1 MASRSAAP
9 TRAVVTS
16 AWKERWNGIK
26 PSRKAYDELIEKE
39 WSNVQRIMEVTQAT
53 IVRKLASYARQN
65 QTQKALPPA
74 E

>member
-1 MASRSAAP
+1 M
-9 TRAVVTS
+9 TS

-39 WSNVQRIMEVTQAT
+39 WSNVQRIMASLAQKEVTQAT